1 MQKVKFFILFIFTLG
16 CGSKNDNSNFL
27 NETRKDELSIKD
39 SLILGYVIENYSL
52 RPGDPENIKEEL
64 LEDDLFYKE
73 TVLYP
78 SGHKFR
84 LYKFMSA
91 MGEPYVISVSDSIGN
106 LIDLF
111 SLRYFGSRKYYV
123 NLFDERLTIEA
134 NPNFKGEMPMNKF
147 DEDLNRLVIKLGY
160 QNDFGKILSLLEVIF
175 QDLLKMP
182 LIDIRQ
188 WNSSL
193 KYLDEFKTN
202 NSEILESFKEYR
214 DISNY
219 LVSCNFCMCYQADG
233 LFGYWII
240 EFVVNEETIKLKTR
254 FVSSLLYIGPIIM

>member
-1 MQKVKFFILFIFTLG
+1 MLG
-16 CGSKNDNSNFL
+16 CSRKNDNSNFL
-27 NETRKDELSIKD
+27 SEPRKDELSVKN
-39 SLILGYVIENYSL
+39 SLILDYVIENYSL
-52 RPGDPENIKEEL
+52 RPDDPENIKEEL
-64 LEDDLFYKE
+64 LEEDPFFKE

-84 LYKFMSA
+84 LYQFMSA
-91 MGEPYVISVSDSIGN
+91 MGEPYVISVSDSEGN

-111 SLRYFGSRKYYV
+111 SLTNLGSRKYDV
-123 NLFDERLTIEA
+123 NLFDEKLTIET
-134 NPNFKGEMPMNKF
+134 NPNFKGEVSTNKF

-160 QNDFGKILSLLEVIF
+160 QNDFGNILSLLGVIF

-193 KYLDEFKTN
+193 KYLDEFKTTGL
-202 NSEILESFKEYR
+202 EILESFKEYR
-214 DISNY
+214 DISDY
-219 LVSCNFCMCYQADG
+219 LMSCNCICYQADG

-240 EFVVNEETIKLKTR
+240 EFVVNEEAIKLKTR
-254 FVSSLLYIGPIIM
+254 FVSSLLYIGPITM